1 MLKRTVLATRTERIL
16 KPMPDRSALP
26 GRVAEAISRLKGD
39 GHLAYIVGG
48 AVRDLMLEGRT
59 DDWDVATSALPGR
72 VMELFPRNSAMGE
85 KHGSVMAIF
94 DDGTVDITTFRT
106 EGAYSDRRR
115 PDEVAFVKSIDGD
128 LSRRDFTVNAIAWDP
143 FTAELIDPFGGI
155 GDLKTGLIRTVGD
168 PIERFSE
175 DALRMMRA
183 LRFMSVL
190 CFTVQG
196 DVAEAIRASSSGL
209 DNVSAERKSVELG
222 RMITGK
228 CAGGAMKLFV
238 ETGLAAVVLP
248 GLDKEGLGKAAEH
261 IGELPADPLIRLA
274 ALITCGDPTGPHRV
288 DTNTK
293 ARADELKLSRIA
305 KAHMAKLSE
314 SLYDGYTLGDGPSI
328 RRWAALLGWGAVED
342 GIAIR
347 SWYDRHMRNKGDW
360 EADVERIRKVLSE
373 KPPLTFEE
381 MAIRGTDLVK
391 LTGFAGP
398 KVKALLNKLFLDV
411 LDSPDLNTKERLTM
425 LAWVYLKGQDVGGV
439 RQ

>member
-1 MLKRTVLATRTERIL
+1 MRKRTVLATRTERIL
-16 KPMPDRSALP
+16 KPLPDRSAIP
-26 GRVAEAISRLKGD
+26 ERVQEAISRLKED

-85 KHGSVMAIF
+85 RHGSVMAVF
-94 DDGTVDITTFRT
+94 DEGTVDITTFRT
-106 EGAYSDRRR
+106 EGAYSDKRR
-115 PDEVAFVKSIDGD
+115 PDEVAFVKSIEGD
-128 LSRRDFTVNAIAWDP
+128 LSRRDFTVNAMAWDP
-143 FTAELIDPFGGI
+143 FTGGLIDPFGGI
-155 GDLKTGLIRTVGD
+155 SDLKSGFLRTVGD
-168 PIERFSE
+168 PLERFSE

-183 LRFMSVL
+183 LRFMSAL

-196 DVAEAIRASSSGL
+196 EVIEAIKVARSGIEK
-209 DNVSAERKSVELG
+209 VSAERKSVELG

-228 CAGGAMKLFV
+228 CAGGALALFI
-238 ETGLAAVVLP
+238 ETGLAAEVLP
-248 GLDKEGLGKAAEH
+248 GLDEAGLRKAARH
-261 IGELPADPLIRLA
+261 MDELPADPLVRLA
-274 ALITCGDPTGPHRV
+274 ALLSCGDPTGPHRV
-288 DTNTK
+288 DANIK

-314 SLYDGYTLGDGPSI
+314 SLFDGYMLGDGPSI
-328 RRWAALLGWGAVED
+328 RRWAALLGWDAVED
-342 GIAIR
+342 GITIR

-360 EADVERIRKVLSE
+360 KADVERIRKVLDE

-411 LDSPDLNTKERLTM
+411 LDAPELNTKERLTM